1 MRVSSLVTYP
11 VKGCAGVVLDS
22 VSVDAT
28 GLEHDRAFM
37 IVDDD
42 GAFRSQ
48 RSDPVLAVV
57 RCSVTDG
64 LLTLEH
70 PPSGSTTVS
79 VDRDSAARDITM
91 FRAPLRG
98 IDQGDEVAAWLTEVI
113 GEPSR
118 LVAAP
123 RDRGRVTDGIS
134 PGSAQFADS
143 AAVHIL
149 STATLAG
156 LNARLDAPLPMDR
169 FRPNIVVDGWEDPHR
184 EDEVRDV
191 AIGSTRLAYSK
202 LAIRCPVTTVEQT
215 TGERGGPEPL
225 RTLAT
230 YRRAQQKGV
239 AFGAKFSV
247 LQHGT
252 VSVGDELHVE
262 TWGAS
267 EL

>member
-11 VKGCAGVVLDS
+11 VKGCAGSTLHS
-22 VSVDAT
+22 AHVSAT

-37 IVDDD
+37 IVDSD

-57 RCSVTDG
+57 RCSVADG
-64 LLTLEH
+64 SLTLTHE
-70 PPSGSTTVS
+70 STGSVTVP

-91 FRAPLRG
+91 FRAPMRG
-98 IDQGDEVAAWLTEVI
+98 IDQGDEVATLLTEVI

-123 RDRGRVTDGIS
+123 RDHGRITDGIS

-156 LNARLDAPLPMDR
+156 LNSRLDVALPMDR
-169 FRPNIVVDGWEDPHR
+169 FRPNIVVDGWDEPHR
-184 EDEVRDV
+184 EDELRDV
-191 AIGSTRLAYSK
+191 TIGGMRLVYTK
-202 LAIRCPVTTVEQT
+202 LAIRCAVTTVDQT
-215 TGERGGPEPL
+215 TGVRTGPEPL
-225 RTLAT
+225 RTLGD
-230 YRRAQQKGV
+230 YRRGRQKGV
-239 AFGAKFSV
+239 AFGSKFSV
-247 LQHGT
+247 LQNGT
-252 VSVGDELHVE
+252 VTVGDELRVE
-262 TWGAS
+262 SWGES

>member
-1 MRVSSLVTYP
+1 MV
-11 VKGCAGVVLDS
+11 
-22 VSVDAT
+22 VDA
-28 GLEHDRAFM
+28 
-37 IVDDD
+37 D

-48 RSDPVLAVV
+48 RTDPVLAVV
-57 RCSVTDG
+57 RCSVAG
-64 LLTLEH
+64 GKLTLDH
-70 PPSGSTTVS
+70 PATGSVTVS
-79 VDRDSAARDITM
+79 VDRDSASRDITM
-91 FRAPLRG
+91 FRTPMHG
-98 IDQGDEVAAWLTEVI
+98 VDQGDDVAAWLTEVI

-123 RDRGRVTDGIS
+123 RDHGRVTDGIS

-156 LNARLDAPLPMDR
+156 LNSRLDVALPMDR
-169 FRPNIVVDGWEDPHR
+169 FRPNIVVDGWDEPHR

-191 AIGSTRLAYSK
+191 AIGSTRLAYTK
-202 LAIRCPVTTVEQT
+202 LAIRCAVTTVEQT

-225 RTLAT
+225 RTLAG
-230 YRRAQQKGV
+230 YRRARQKGV

-247 LQHGT
+247 LQNGT
-252 VSVGDELHVE
+252 VSVGDELRVE
-262 TWGAS
+262 TWGES

>member
-1 MRVSSLVTYP
+1 MRVSALVTYP

-22 VSVDAT
+22 APVSAT

-37 IVDDD
+37 IVDAD

-48 RSDPVLAVV
+48 RSDPVLAAV
-57 RCSVTDG
+57 RCSVADG
-64 LLTLEH
+64 ALTLEH
-70 PPSGSTTVS
+70 ASTGSMNVP
-79 VDRDSAARDITM
+79 VDRDSEAHEITM
-91 FRAPLRG
+91 FRAPMRG

-123 RDRGRVTDGIS
+123 RDLGRVTDGIS

-143 AAVHIL
+143 SAVHIL

-156 LNARLDAPLPMDR
+156 LNSRLDVALPMDR

-184 EDEVRDV
+184 EDEVREV
-191 AIGSTRLAYSK
+191 TIGSTRLAYTK
-202 LAIRCPVTTVEQT
+202 LAIRCAVTTVEQT

-230 YRRAQQKGV
+230 YRRARQKGV

-247 LQHGT
+247 LQNGT
-252 VSVGDELHVE
+252 VAVGDELHVE
-262 TWGAS
+262 TWGES

>member
-1 MRVSSLVTYP
+1 MRISSLVTYP
-11 VKGCAGVVLDS
+11 VKGCAGVALNSAS
-22 VSVDAT
+22 VSAT

-57 RCSVTDG
+57 RCSMTDG
-64 LLTLEH
+64 ALTLEH
-70 PPSGSTTVS
+70 ASAGSMTVS
-79 VDRDSAARDITM
+79 VDRDSAPRDITM
-91 FRAPLRG
+91 FRAPMRG

-123 RDRGRVTDGIS
+123 RGHGRVTDGIS

-156 LNARLDAPLPMDR
+156 LDSRLDVALPMDR
-169 FRPNIVVDGWEDPHR
+169 FRPNIVVDGWEEPHR
-184 EDEVRDV
+184 EDEIREVG
-191 AIGSTRLAYSK
+191 IGSARLAYTK
-202 LAIRCPVTTVEQT
+202 LAIRCAVTTVEQT

-230 YRRAQQKGV
+230 YRRARQKGV

-247 LQHGT
+247 LQNGT
-252 VSVGDELHVE
+252 VSIGDELLVE